1 MVATDLDGTIV
12 RPDGSVSP
20 RTVRALRRCTDA
32 GVDVVFVTGRPPRW
46 LAEVSR
52 ATGLWG
58 VAVCANGAVV
68 YDVGADSVLA
78 VHPVPVEVIAEA
90 VARMRRALGPV
101 DVALETA
108 EGFELEPTYRTRW
121 DADVVPE
128 RKAFLAELLQAD
140 PQVLKVLLR
149 AEDRTADAMLATA
162 REVLGDTVTATH
174 SNARDCLL
182 ELSAAGV
189 SKAGTLATL
198 AAARGIAAADVI
210 AFGDMPNDVEML
222 RWAGAGY
229 AMTGGH
235 PEAVAAAD
243 HTAPSVLEDGVAQVL
258 ERLLEA
264 GVRAPSGS
272 APSGSAP

>member
-12 RPDGSVSP
+12 RPDGTVSA

-68 YDVGADSVLA
+68 YDVGAGSVLD
-78 VHPVPVEVIAEA
+78 VHTVPVDVVADA
-90 VARMRRALGPV
+90 VSRMREALGPV
-101 DVALETA
+101 DVALETTD
-108 EGFELEPTYRTRW
+108 GFELEPTYRTRW
-121 DADVVPE
+121 DAGTTPE
-128 RKAFLAELLQAD
+128 RTAFLAELLEHD
-140 PQVLKVLLR
+140 PRVLKVLLR
-149 AEDRTADAMLATA
+149 AEHCAADEMLATA
-162 REVLGDTVTATH
+162 REVLGNTVTATH

-198 AAARGIAAADVI
+198 AASRGIDAEDVV

-222 RWAGAGY
+222 RWAGTGY

-243 HTAPSVLEDGVAQVL
+243 DAAPSVLEDGVAQVL
-258 ERLLEA
+258 ERLLA
-264 GVRAPSGS
+264 VRQQAAAPATGS
-272 APSGSAP
+272 AP

>member
-12 RPDGSVSP
+12 RPDGSVSA
-20 RTVRALRRCTDA
+20 RTVRALRQCQDA

-68 YDVGADSVLA
+68 YDVGAKKVVA
-78 VHPVPVEVIAEA
+78 VHPVPVDVVA
-90 VARMRRALGPV
+90 VVVAKLRSALGGA
-101 DVALETA
+101 DVALETTD
-108 EGFELEPTYRTRW
+108 GFLLEPAYRTRW
-121 DADVVPE
+121 DSGVTPAQRAP
-128 RKAFLAELLQAD
+128 LAELLAGS
-140 PQVLKVLLR
+140 PVVVKVLVR
-149 AEDRTADAMLATA
+149 AEHSSGDAMLAVA
-162 REVLGDTVTATH
+162 RELLDGVVQATH
-174 SNARDCLL
+174 SNAADCLL

-198 AAARGIAAADVI
+198 AASRQIDAADVV

-235 PEAVAAAD
+235 PEAIAAAD
-243 HTAPSVLEDGVAQVL
+243 HAAPSLLDDGVAQVV
-258 ERLLEA
+258 ESLLA
-264 GVRAPSGS
+264 RRA
-272 APSGSAP
+272 AR